1 MIARASERPPGPP
14 PPWDGEPLDVRDAYD
29 RLDGYGRTYGQ
40 VALRLLLH
48 AAIPQTLRPDLVN
61 LLRVNFLPEAGR
73 DASIDADLLF
83 SPLCEHSGAGYYRM
97 DTEVRRHAIALLDAV
112 YNPVPEPRSRRVAR
126 FLLAYADSCER
137 RSPAG
142 PDPLL
147 REFLDIQR
155 WVAIAFLDPA
165 RAAARF
171 AEALQREVE
180 VGATAVHLRLSG
192 LAAALAI
199 PLTGH
204 AELIVYARGLDALV
218 SGDVEYGRAI
228 MQRLGDRELNIGG
241 IRLTAPTRVLS
252 AFPER
257 LKPALSGIRV
267 FVVSADPDRE
277 IAAKLLDLMQR
288 EGAEVDWSA
297 QEPVTIDGEALMI
310 DGEPVTIS
318 RIRDPGQAIA
328 SANCALVLWSFA
340 AAKSEFVREQA
351 IIALRQDKLL
361 PVRLDDWPPAPELR
375 AIMHADLRGW
385 RGDKEDQRFRKL
397 FASIASMV
405 EQATAVAVASAARRT
420 PLPDLAVFRDVDAP
434 WCPEMVVIPA
444 GQFLMGS
451 PPGEAERQDNEG
463 PQHKVTIA
471 HRFALGR
478 YAVTVGQYRQFVEAT
493 GHRHEGGVYVW
504 TGSEWKKDASKSW
517 QDPGF
522 AQTEQHPVV
531 GVNWHDAVAY
541 CEWLAKETGQ
551 PYRLPSEAEWEYA
564 ARAGTTTPFS
574 FGATISTDQA
584 NYDGNYTYGNGR
596 KGEYRQRTVP
606 VGTLPVN
613 PWGLYEMHGNVWEWV
628 ADVWHDSYQGAP
640 VDGSAWTDGEG
651 QNSSSRRVLRGGSWD
666 DSPRFLRSAR
676 RNWGE
681 PDYRSSTGGSVWPGP
696 FIRS

>member
-1 MIARASERPPGPP
+1 MIARASERHPGPP
-14 PPWDGEPLDVRDAYD
+14 PLWDGEPLDVRDAFD

-48 AAIPQTLRPDLVN
+48 AAVPQTLRPDLVN

-83 SPLCEHSGAGYYRM
+83 SPLCEHSGAGFYRM
-97 DTEVRRHAIALLDAV
+97 DAEVRRHAIALLDAV
-112 YNPVPEPRSRRVAR
+112 YSPVPEPRSRRIAR

-257 LKPALSGIRV
+257 LKPALSGTRV

-288 EGAEVDWSA
+288 EGAEVVWST
-297 QEPVTIDGEALMI
+297 QEPVTHRGELVTHG
-310 DGEPVTIS
+310 GEPVTFT

-340 AAKSEFVREQA
+340 AAKSEFVHKQA
-351 IIALRQDKLL
+351 IIALRQGNVL
-361 PVRLDDWPPAPELR
+361 PVRLDDSRLVPELR
-375 AIMHADLRGW
+375 SIMHADLRGW
-385 RGDKEDQRFRKL
+385 RGDQEDQRLRKL
-397 FASIASMV
+397 IASIAAIA
-405 EQATAVAVASAARRT
+405 EQGAAAVAAAASHPRT
-420 PLPDLAVFRDVDAP
+420 RLPDFAIFRDIDAP

-444 GQFLMGS
+444 GTFLMGS
-451 PPGEAERQDNEG
+451 PEKEEGRYGDEG
-463 PQHKVTIA
+463 PQHKVTIGA
-471 HRFALGR
+471 RFAIGR
-478 YAVTVGQYRQFVEAT
+478 TPVTVGEYRQFVEVT
-493 GHRHEGGVYVW
+493 HHRHEGGMRVW
-504 TGSEWKKDASKSW
+504 TGSEWKDDASKSW

-522 AQTEQHPVV
+522 AQADRNPVV
-531 GVNWHDAVAY
+531 GVSWRDAVAY
-541 CEWLAKETGQ
+541 CEWLAKETGEA
-551 PYRLPSEAEWEYA
+551 YRLPSEAEWEYA
-564 ARAGTTTPFS
+564 ARAGTTTRYWWGDAITPKN
-574 FGATISTDQA
+574 A
-584 NYDGNYTYGNGR
+584 NYVESKLGKTT
-596 KGEYRQRTVP
+596 E
-606 VGTLPVN
+606 VGAYPPN
-613 PWGLYEMHGNVWEWV
+613 PWGLYDLHGNVWEWV
-628 ADVWHDSYQGAP
+628 EDVWHDSYKGAP
-640 VDGSAWTDGEG
+640 TDGSAWTEGEG
-651 QNSSSRRVLRGGSWD
+651 KDSSRLRVIRGGSWYFN
-666 DSPRFLRSAR
+666 PWGLRSAGR
-676 RNWGE
+676 SRDLPDFRN
-681 PDYRSSTGGSVWPGP
+681 DYLGFRVARTLS
-696 FIRS
+696 